1 MIAQPRAL
9 DTAVNTG
16 WKAMLPLVSNLNQN
30 MTATVLDAVAHKV
43 IIAIKILGWGSF
55 DSLASPDLYF
65 LDSCFAVMLLAYR
78 PAILVKN
85 STA

>member
-30 MTATVLDAVAHKV
+30 MLATVLDAPVAHKV
-43 IIAIKILGWGSF
+43 SMVLNIQN
-55 DSLASPDLYF
+55 
-65 LDSCFAVMLLAYR
+65 
-78 PAILVKN
+78 VK
-85 STA
+85 